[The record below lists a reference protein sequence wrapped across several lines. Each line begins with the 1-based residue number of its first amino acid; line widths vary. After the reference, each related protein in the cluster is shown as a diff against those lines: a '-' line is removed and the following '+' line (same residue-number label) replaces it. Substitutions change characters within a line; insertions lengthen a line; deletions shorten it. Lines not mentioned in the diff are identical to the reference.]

1 MQVVFARRADD
12 KRPLL
17 LENAFSR
24 HQLWPKLSGQRGTE
38 SRCAEFCDRAPLK
51 LGSFAPA

>member
-24 HQLWPKLSGQRGTE
+24 HQLWPKISASAARKAGALN
-38 SRCAEFCDRAPLK
+38 
-51 LGSFAPA
+51 FATGLR